1 MCSFLENSVRC
12 ESDGEFPRFRRCRS
26 SWNSSP
32 EDLRLEEVDWGK
44 VVKLARLYTPDMRYR
59 KNGSNWRG
67 LLPRPVGSSLAHSAM
82 TTDRRTANCCQKLAR
97 VDCLVQY
104 KPGQKMPRSDLPRP
118 RNHSSARR
126 GIHSGNC
133 PSRLPT

>member
-1 MCSFLENSVRC
+1 MCSFLENSAHC

-82 TTDRRTANCCQKLAR
+82 TTDRRTANCCQKMA
-97 VDCLVQY
+97 
-104 KPGQKMPRSDLPRP
+104 RSDLPRP
-118 RNHSSARR
+118 RNHSSAQR